1 MRPDLLAARHS
12 RVRLLLV
19 PAVLVTA
26 AAHLPVIRPH
36 LSEAPY
42 MGVLFV
48 VLTAACVLLAATLIS
63 WDSRLVYLLSAGTCG
78 LAVLGYAATR
88 LAAFPMLADDVG
100 NWLEPLGLVS
110 MAAESIVV
118 VTAVLVMLGDRPME
132 PSTPPIASTG
142 GRLT

>member
-1 MRPDLLAARHS
+1 MRSDLLAARHAK
-12 RVRLLLV
+12 VRLLLV

-48 VLTAACVLLAATLIS
+48 VLTTACVLLAATLIS

-88 LAAFPMLADDVG
+88 LVAFPMLADDVG

-110 MAAESIVV
+110 VAAESVVV
-118 VTAVLVMLGDRPME
+118 VTAALAMLSHRPAT
-132 PSTPPIASTG
+132 PSTPSIASTG
-142 GRLT
+142 AHT

>member
-1 MRPDLLAARHS
+1 MRSGLLATRHS

-19 PAVLVTA
+19 PAVLVAA

-48 VLTAACVLLAATLIS
+48 ILAAACVLLAATLIS
-63 WDSRLVYLLSAGTCG
+63 WDTRLVYLLSAGTCG

-88 LAAFPMLADDVG
+88 LIAFPMLADDVG
-100 NWLEPLGLVS
+100 NWREPLGLVS
-110 MAAESIVV
+110 VAAESVVV
-118 VTAVLVMLGDRPME
+118 VTAVLAMRSDRPTAAA
-132 PSTPPIASTG
+132 TP
-142 GRLT
+142 R

>member
-1 MRPDLLAARHS
+1 MRSDLLAARHS
-12 RVRLLLV
+12 RLRLLLV

-42 MGVLFV
+42 LGVLFV

-63 WDSRLVYLLSAGTCG
+63 WDARLVYLLAAGTCG

-88 LAAFPMLADDVG
+88 LIAFPMLADDVG

-110 MAAESIVV
+110 VAAESLVV
-118 VTAVLVMLGDRPME
+118 VAVVLAMLSDL
-132 PSTPPIASTG
+132 PS
-142 GRLT
+142 RR

>member
-1 MRPDLLAARHS
+1 MRSDLLAARHS

-19 PAVLVTA
+19 PAVLVAA

-42 MGVLFV
+42 MGVLFI

-63 WDSRLVYLLSAGTCG
+63 WDSRFVYLLSAGTCG

-88 LAAFPMLADDVG
+88 LTAFPMLVDDVG

-110 MAAESIVV
+110 VAAESVVV
-118 VTAVLVMLGDRPME
+118 VTAAIAMLSTRPTA
-132 PSTPPIASTG
+132 SSIAGTG
-142 GRLT
+142 GRHT

>member
-1 MRPDLLAARHS
+1 MRSNLLVAQHS

-19 PAVLVTA
+19 PAVLLAA

-48 VLTAACVLLAATLIS
+48 LLTAACVLLAATLIS
-63 WDSRLVYLLSAGTCG
+63 WDSPLIYLLSASTCG

-88 LAAFPMLADDVG
+88 LTAFPMLADDVG
-100 NWLEPLGLVS
+100 NWTEPLGLVAV
-110 MAAESIVV
+110 AAESVAVITIALVKLTDPSKALSRPR
-118 VTAVLVMLGDRPME
+118 TAGAH
-132 PSTPPIASTG
+132 T
-142 GRLT
+142 